1 MGLRKESD
9 KQLQMKKKE
18 SSFQRESNK
27 RMANDDNENSLSG
40 IKNKAKPKTKSNFS
54 KGVDSYRQKL
64 EEDDYGIEST
74 NKMID
79 STKKVT
85 DTGIN
90 KIKDHHKNKKSNQLR
105 KAEEEH
111 LKSVQQKLGYEIK
124 NKQKNSSSKLKN
136 EVSQDKNSFLK
147 KVIRQPQNLSRTS
160 IKKGVDSYNEALQ
173 SDDEGIE
180 IGAKGINLVKDGT
193 KSLSQAN
200 KVRRKKSVNKKIKGH
215 QTKLTTDGKFKKATL
230 NPNFK
235 KEQKALQ
242 KKKIIRANI
251 YKNQAKTPVSLT
263 SLTKK
268 TGLTAKN
275 GFIAAKRA
283 ASLLVKKAMSTKVMA
298 VIGALFIKLLPVLAV
313 IAGVIAVMVVFTSF
327 GGGGGKEE
335 MESSQGN
342 LGLDPAVEQWRDLVT
357 EVADEKG
364 MSDYIDLVLA
374 IIQVESGGDK
384 YKDIMQS
391 SESAGH
397 PRNYFQ
403 DERQSVEQGITHLKN
418 VVQLLKSYNNDYLND
433 HKLIAQTYNFGLG
446 FARYVG
452 GKNLEGYDIDV
463 SETYS
468 KDVVAV
474 SLGNLTGETY
484 SYNNAVSERVGKTY
498 LYRNGGNF
506 LYGELIG
513 EYIGGGYADGE
524 IAPPV
529 EPMLVTSHYGHRASP
544 GGIGTTNHKG
554 IDLNC
559 TGGVTP
565 IRSILE
571 GTVVKSQYVNGLGN
585 TVVVKHDSFYS
596 TYGHMSSLSVS
607 AGQTVK
613 AGTQLGICGSTG
625 LSTGPHLHLEISP
638 QPHMNQVDPY
648 PYIKHLIGG

>member
-18 SSFQRESNK
+18 SSFQRESNDRK
-27 RMANDDNENSLSG
+27 ANDDSENAISG
-40 IKNKAKPKTKSNFS
+40 IKNKAKTKSNIS
-54 KGVDSYRQKL
+54 KGVDSYKQEL
-64 EEDDYGIEST
+64 EDDDYGIEST

-79 STKKVT
+79 NTQKAT
-85 DTGIN
+85 NTGIN
-90 KIKDHHKNKKSNQLR
+90 KIKDLHKNKKSNKLKR
-105 KAEEEH
+105 AEEEH
-111 LKSVQQKLGYEIK
+111 LKSVQQKLGSEIK
-124 NKQKNSSSKLKN
+124 NKHKYSSKKLKN
-136 EVSQDKNSFLK
+136 EVSQDKNNFLK
-147 KVIRQPQNLSRTS
+147 KVITQPKNLAGTA
-160 IKKGVDSYNEALQ
+160 KNKGVDSYKEALQ

-180 IGAKGINLVKDGT
+180 IGAKGTNLVKDGT

-200 KVRRKKSVNKKIKGH
+200 KVRRKKGATKKLKGH
-215 QTKLTTDGKFKKATL
+215 HTKLTTDGKLKKATL

-235 KEQKALQ
+235 KGQKALQ
-242 KKKIIRANI
+242 KKQIMRANI
-251 YKNQAKTPVSLT
+251 YKNQTKTPLSLT

-268 TGLTAKN
+268 TGLTVKN
-275 GFIAAKRA
+275 GFMAVKRA
-283 ASLLVKKAMSTKVMA
+283 VSLLVKRAMATKVMA
-298 VIGALFIKLLPVLAV
+298 VVGALFIKLLPVFAV
-313 IAGVIAVMVVFTSF
+313 IAGVIAVMVVFMSF

-335 MESSQGN
+335 MDRSEGT
-342 LGLDPAVEQWRDLVT
+342 LGLDPAVEQWRELVT

-418 VVQLLKSYNNDYLND
+418 VVQLLKGYNNDYLDD

-452 GKNLEGYDIDV
+452 GRDLEGYDIDV

-484 SYNNAVSERVGKTY
+484 PYNNAVSERVGKTY

-513 EYIGGGYADGE
+513 EYTGGYADGE
-524 IAPPV
+524 MAPPV
-529 EPMLVTSHYGHRASP
+529 EPMLVTSHFGYRVSP

-565 IRSILE
+565 IRSLLD
-571 GTVVKSQYVNGLGN
+571 GTVVKSQYTGGLGN
-585 TVVVKHDSFYS
+585 AVVVKHDNYYS

-607 AGQTVK
+607 AGQTVN

-625 LSTGPHLHLEISP
+625 NSTGPHLHLEISP
-638 QPHMNQVDPY
+638 QPHVNQVDPY